1 MLILAFSYKCNNNN
15 VLTAVIS
22 HREQQQQPMALLAL
36 ADCET
41 TLRNSPISSKD
52 ISEILDSLTAHLKDG
67 TKDEVDKVAKLIED
81 IKEPISSLFKRVETL
96 EKELEETKKELE
108 ETKKEAEEVK
118 KKWEG
123 LKTLEDSLLIGQLAF
138 TLEKELIAKFLKGTT
153 ISPKHVTIQ
162 QIFIALRNEN
172 DYMLPLTPEQKDII
186 NANLRELE
194 REYQLDHSLYRTI
207 TALKHNRNIEAHPSI
222 ENISTR
228 LSDKVSP
235 SDKEAVDRM
244 LAILQN
250 LGGCNAN

>member
-1 MLILAFSYKCNNNN
+1 
-15 VLTAVIS
+15 
-22 HREQQQQPMALLAL
+22 MALLAL

-81 IKEPISSLFKRVETL
+81 IKEPISLLFKRVDTL
-96 EKELEETKKELE
+96 EKELE

-118 KKWEG
+118 RKWES

-138 TLEKELIAKFLKGTT
+138 TLEKELITIFLKGTT

-172 DYMLPLTPEQKDII
+172 DYMLPLKPEQKIII
-186 NANLRELE
+186 NANLKKLE

-250 LGGCNAN
+250 LGGRNAN